1 LVNLVQG
8 NENQEKPLEMF
19 DTFEYGTLNESH
31 VKHLAENLPE
41 GGLQLELEWLAE
53 NTKFFSFKTHD
64 NITLQGYYIPGDLHR
79 KAQLKADGSVVN
91 KEARD
96 LHNASSAYLS
106 EQCSQNVS
114 QTIEPIVFIAGWTET
129 TIKYAKFLHLLH
141 KQGHD
146 IFSFDI
152 RGQGFS
158 GSSKYS
164 KTNGRKISHVDNFTD
179 FVSDLQLF
187 MDIVLPQ
194 QLHLHTNGVYND
206 TTKYAI
212 VPSYV
217 GFSLSGLIGE
227 ILHFIG

>member
-1 LVNLVQG
+1 
-8 NENQEKPLEMF
+8 MF
-19 DTFEYGTLNESH
+19 DTFEYGTLNDSH

-41 GGLQLELEWLAE
+41 GGLQTELMWLAE

-79 KAQLKADGSVVN
+79 KAHLKTDDKIVEEGV
-91 KEARD
+91 RD
-96 LHNASSAYLS
+96 LHNSLS
-106 EQCSQNVS
+106 GRESEHCSQNAS

-179 FVSDLQLF
+179 FVSDLRLF
-187 MDIVLPQ
+187 MDTVLPE
-194 QLHLHTNGVYND
+194 QLHLHTNGIYSD
-206 TTKYAI
+206 TNKYAI

-227 ILHFIG
+227 SLSLMLWYF